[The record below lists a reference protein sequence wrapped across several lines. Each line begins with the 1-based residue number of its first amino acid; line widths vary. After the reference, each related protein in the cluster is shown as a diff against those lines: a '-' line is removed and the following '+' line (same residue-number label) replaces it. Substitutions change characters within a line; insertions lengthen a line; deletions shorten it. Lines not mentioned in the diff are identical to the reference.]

1 MATQGLSSLRQW
13 RHRTYGLPPMSDKPI
28 LPTLLITALATAVGV
43 GAFFHFNTVTQY
55 QADIDSLNE
64 QLGEAKQA
72 VENAKFMDEMI
83 GDLTIVEPQPG
94 EPGGAPDN
102 WIFGARTA
110 RFTLIEMSDT
120 ECPYCREHFP
130 FVKELVETSGGHIN
144 AALMHV
150 PAHGEPSRNQAIAIE
165 CAGEL
170 GGSDAA
176 WKYAGLVFEKTQSNG
191 KGVAQSLASLATEI
205 GLNSKAF
212 SACLDSPEVVD
223 KVRTDLEQAVKL
235 GVQQT
240 PSTLVLDNETGNSM
254 VLQGS
259 SANRDTILQTMSQ
272 LAKSKEVAQ

>member
-1 MATQGLSSLRQW
+1 
-13 RHRTYGLPPMSDKPI
+13 MSEKSI
-28 LPTLLITALATAVGV
+28 VPTLLITALATAVSV
-43 GAFFHFNTVTQY
+43 GTYFHLNTVSQY
-55 QADIDSLNE
+55 QADIEAINE
-64 QLGEAKQA
+64 QLADAKQA
-72 VENAKFMDEMI
+72 VENATFMDALI
-83 GDLTIVEPQPG
+83 DDLTIIEAQPG
-94 EPGGAPDN
+94 EPGGEPDN

-144 AALMHV
+144 AAIMHV

-165 CAGEL
+165 CAGQQ

-176 WKYAGLVFEKTQSNG
+176 WKYADLVFKKTQSNG
-191 KGVAQSLASLATEI
+191 KGVSQSLASLASEI
-205 GLNSKAF
+205 GLNNKAF
-212 SACLDSPEVVD
+212 SACLDSPEVLD

-254 VLQGS
+254 VLQGA
-259 SANRDTILQTMSQ
+259 SANRDTILQTMTQ
-272 LAKSKEVAQ
+272 LAKPTEASK